1 MADFQDEL
9 LALAGVDD
17 AGLGN
22 DRKRLHD
29 ELDDDLSSSS
39 DEEKGDENDF
49 NSKNSEVND
58 KESESEED
66 FEEKYQNPYLLEGK
80 FKDEAD
86 RARIMAM
93 SEIERESILF
103 EREEE
108 ISKLMERRE
117 LAIRL
122 RQQNNQYAAQTTRKS
137 TRDKPLTS
145 TAAGKR
151 DKLTELKKRRQ
162 ERTFKPDE
170 PTFKSKKEGLTS
182 DYEEESEK
190 SEAEASPYSPT
201 DLEGKDEVKVG
212 LSDLNSIRMGRKH
225 VAEYMYHPT
234 FETTITGCFIRVK
247 IGERDGKGVYR
258 LCQVKGISEGR
269 KPYRVEGVLTKT
281 YLECYHGKSKRVFEA
296 NVLSNEP
303 FTESDFQRWCHQ
315 MAEDKLSMPSKSFI
329 ERKLDD
335 LKQMTQYVLNE
346 TEVSDIIRRKKELSR
361 VPSNL
366 AAEKTRLR
374 QHRQAAIAAN
384 NTELA
389 KELEERLNTLQELSV
404 GNAPQT
410 NFSAMDQLAK
420 VNERNRRRNQAE
432 VRLAEK
438 RMNEERRRLATSVST
453 SATSLPS
460 LAIADSNSKTSTPS
474 VSASGVSTPQTD
486 QNLSSNTPS
495 ASQSQTA
502 VSFNT
507 TPKLS
512 PSDSHISINEPVPPP
527 ADREPATLAEK
538 EARLREKAVHGIDD
552 LIATVDFGIDINI

>member
-17 AGLGN
+17 ADVGN

-29 ELDDDLSSSS
+29 ELDDDSDSSS
-39 DEEKGDENDF
+39 DEEKGEEND
-49 NSKNSEVND
+49 NNYRETSEKD
-58 KESESEED
+58 KESQSEDD
-66 FEEKYQNPYLLEGK
+66 FEEKYQNPYMLEGK

-86 RARIMAM
+86 RASIMAM

-122 RQQNNQYAAQTTRKS
+122 LQQNNQYAAQTTRRS
-137 TRDKPLTS
+137 ARDRPLTS

-162 ERTFKPDE
+162 ERTYKPDE
-170 PTFKSKKEGLTS
+170 ATVKSKKENFNS
-182 DYEEESEK
+182 DYEEESER
-190 SEAEASPYSPT
+190 SEADASPYSPAS

-212 LSDLNSIRMGRKH
+212 LPELNSIRMGRKH

-247 IGERDGKGVYR
+247 IGERDGQGVYR
-258 LCQVKGISEGR
+258 LCQVRGITEGR

-281 YLECYHGKSKRVFEA
+281 YLECFHGKSKRVFEA

-303 FTESDFQRWCHQ
+303 FTESDFQRWFHQ
-315 MAEDKLSMPSKSFI
+315 MSEDKLSMPSRSFV

-335 LKQMTQYVLNE
+335 LKQMTQYLLNE
-346 TEVSDIIRRKKELSR
+346 REVSDIIRRKKELSR

-374 QHRQAAIAAN
+374 QHRQAAIGAN

-404 GNAPQT
+404 GNTTQT
-410 NFSAMDQLAK
+410 NFSEMDQLAK

-438 RMNEERRRLATSVST
+438 RMNEERRRLATP
-453 SATSLPS
+453 ATSLPP
-460 LAIADSNSKTSTPS
+460 LAVAGNSNSSTPS
-474 VSASGVSTPQTD
+474 IPASRISTPQPE
-486 QNLSSNTPS
+486 QNFSSNTHS
-495 ASQSQTA
+495 APQSQTVA
-502 VSFNT
+502 SLDN

-512 PSDSHISINEPVPPP
+512 PSDSHISINEPVPAPV
-527 ADREPATLAEK
+527 DHEPATLAEK

-552 LIATVDFGIDINI
+552 LIATADFGIDINI

>member
-17 AGLGN
+17 AEVGN

-29 ELDDDLSSSS
+29 ELDDDSDSSS
-39 DEEKGDENDF
+39 DEEQGEENEL
-49 NSKNSEVND
+49 NYGEISEKDN
-58 KESESEED
+58 ENHSEDD
-66 FEEKYQNPYLLEGK
+66 FEEKYRNPYMLEGK

-108 ISKLMERRE
+108 ISKLMEKRE

-122 RQQNNQYAAQTTRKS
+122 RQQNNQYAAQTTRRS
-137 TRDKPLTS
+137 TRDRPLTS

-162 ERTFKPDE
+162 ERTYKPDE
-170 PTFKSKKEGLTS
+170 TTVKSKKENYNS

-190 SEAEASPYSPT
+190 SEADASPYSPT
-201 DLEGKDEVKVG
+201 SDLEEKDEAKVG
-212 LSDLNSIRMGRKH
+212 LPELNSIRMGRKH

-234 FETTITGCFIRVK
+234 FENTITGCFTRVK
-247 IGERDGKGVYR
+247 IGERDGQGVYR

-281 YLECYHGKSKRVFEA
+281 YLECFHGRSKRVFEA
-296 NVLSNEP
+296 SVLSNEP
-303 FTESDFQRWCHQ
+303 FTESDFQRWFHQ
-315 MAEDKLSMPSKSFI
+315 MNEDKLSMPTKSFV

-335 LKQMTQYVLNE
+335 LKQMTQYLLNE
-346 TEVSDIIRRKKELSR
+346 REVSDIIRRKKELSR

-374 QHRQAAIAAN
+374 QRRQAAISAN

-404 GNAPQT
+404 GSTSQT
-410 NFSAMDQLAK
+410 NFSEMDQLAK

-438 RMNEERRRLATSVST
+438 RMNEERRRLATP
-453 SATSLPS
+453 ATTLPPPTTNG
-460 LAIADSNSKTSTPS
+460 NSKSTTPS
-474 VSASGVSTPQTD
+474 VSASGISTPQPD
-486 QNLSSNTPS
+486 QDGLSATSAPS
-495 ASQSQTA
+495 QNA
-502 VSFNT
+502 VSLDN

-512 PSDSHISINEPVPPP
+512 PSDSHISINEPVPVPV
-527 ADREPATLAEK
+527 DHEPTTIAEK
-538 EARLREKAVHGIDD
+538 EARLREKTVHGIDD